1 MKVGVVL
8 GDRRLHVDNV
18 RENEETVE
26 GSQLYPLE
34 ALDAGQESQRSQPR
48 SMARNKSEK
57 EKVDID
63 PN

>member
-1 MKVGVVL
+1 MKVGVVF
-8 GDRRLHVDNV
+8 GDRRLRVDNV

-34 ALDAGQESQRSQPR
+34 ALDAGQESQRSQSR

-57 EKVDID
+57 EKGDID